1 MKNLETEFNGKRWE
15 GSCELSEFDAV
26 WYGKILGINGVVT
39 YESNT
44 LNELQGEFEKAV
56 REYCEGYYTKFN

>member
-15 GSCELSEFDAV
+15 GSCELSEFDGV
-26 WYGKILGINGVVT
+26 WYGKILGINGLVT

-44 LNELQGEFEKAV
+44 LNELQGEFEKL
-56 REYCEGYYTKFN
+56 

>member
-1 MKNLETEFNGKRWE
+1 MKNLEFEYNSKLWRGT
-15 GSCELSEFDAV
+15 CELSEVDGC
-26 WYGKILGINGVVT
+26 WYGKILGINGLVT

-56 REYCEGYYTKFN
+56 REYCEGYYAKYN